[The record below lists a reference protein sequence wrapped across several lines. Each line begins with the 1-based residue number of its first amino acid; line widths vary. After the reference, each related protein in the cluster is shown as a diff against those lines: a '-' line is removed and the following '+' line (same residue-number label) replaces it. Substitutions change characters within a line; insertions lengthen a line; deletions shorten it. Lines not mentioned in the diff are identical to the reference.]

1 MNTTHSASP
10 SAGTVAGTATYED
23 TLFRKIAWRLLPI
36 LMLGYLA
43 ASIDRVNVG
52 FAKLHMAQELGFSDA
67 VYGFGAG
74 VFFLGYFL
82 FEVPSS
88 VILHKVG
95 ARLWIAR
102 IMATW
107 GIISALTMF
116 VSSPW
121 QFYLVRFLLGVAEA
135 GFIPGVIY
143 YLTLWFP
150 SQRRGRIMG
159 VFYIALALAGFIG
172 GPVSGLILQ
181 TMQGVGGLAAWKWL
195 FIIEA
200 IPTVLIA
207 VLVVTKLDNNVQSA
221 KWLSPEE
228 RQHVKTLID
237 AESKQKSHMPLRVLF
252 GNRLVQV
259 MSLIFFCD
267 IFAMYGLGFWMPT
280 LINNMGVK
288 SDLSIGLMSAL
299 PSLFAVISMILV
311 SRHSDRTG
319 ERRLHLMLLYA
330 LGAVGLSLS
339 IVWQHNPTLGIFAL
353 CIANM
358 GILAIPALF
367 WNLPTAILGGA
378 AAAAGIAL
386 INSFANLAGF
396 LGPYLVGYAKQL
408 SGNTESAVW
417 LMVIVLV
424 VGGLLILTVPAERV
438 NKAPALSGEK

>member
-1 MNTTHSASP
+1 MNTTQSASATL
-10 SAGTVAGTATYED
+10 AGVAAAASTDDA
-23 TLFRKIAWRLLPI
+23 LFRKIAWRLIPI

-88 VILHKVG
+88 IILHRVG

-116 VSSPW
+116 VSSPM
-121 QFYLVRFLLGVAEA
+121 QFYIVRFALGVAEA

-150 SQRRGRIMG
+150 SQRRGRVMG
-159 VFYIALALAGFIG
+159 VFYVALAIAGFIG
-172 GPVSGLILQ
+172 GPISGAILQ
-181 TMQGVGGLAAWKWL
+181 TMSGVAGLAAWKWL

-207 VLVVTKLDNNVQSA
+207 ILIVVRLDNNVGSA
-221 KWLSPEE
+221 KWLSEDE
-228 RQHVKTLID
+228 RRHVKSLID
-237 AESKQKSHMPLRVLF
+237 AEGAQKAHMPLRSMF
-252 GNRLVQV
+252 SNRLVQV
-259 MSLIFFCD
+259 MSLILFCD

-280 LINNMGVK
+280 LISNMGVH
-288 SDLSIGLMSAL
+288 SDLSIGLMSAI
-299 PSLFAVISMILV
+299 PSLCAVASMLLV
-311 SRHSDRTG
+311 SRNSDRTG
-319 ERRLHLMLLYA
+319 ERRLHLVTLFL
-330 LGAVGLSLS
+330 LGAIGLGLSV
-339 IVWQHNPTLGIFAL
+339 IWEHDPVLGILAL

-396 LGPYLVGYAKQL
+396 FGPYFVGYAKQI

-417 LMVIVLV
+417 LMAAVLV
-424 VGGLLILTVPAERV
+424 IGALLTLTVPAKRV
-438 NKAPALSGEK
+438 NRAPPAI